1 MPDRLPPLNA
11 LRTFEAAARHLSF
24 KLAAEELS
32 VTPTA
37 VSHQIRGLED
47 FLGVELFRRLTRA
60 LELTSEGEA
69 LLPGIQ
75 EGLDRFGEAVS
86 EVRRMKPGARLRVV
100 APPSFAARWLMP
112 RLHQF
117 NERDPNVELYL
128 RGSTRA
134 IDDSRRRARTNEQDA
149 GRRGRNRDTPQ
160 VWIRYGLGDYRGVR
174 VDRLFEPEYTA
185 VCSPALLRR
194 RIPLARPEDLRH
206 FALIHDET
214 IPDPALRPR
223 WEAWLKAAGVPH
235 VRVVGPHF
243 SDSGLAISAAI
254 DGLGVALLARQLVE
268 GEIGAGRLVAPFDTS
283 IRCGFAYYIVSPDT
297 VADEPQVRAFREW
310 LIEEAETRPTPAF
323 AEPTDGEAIAG

>member
-24 KLAAEELS
+24 KFAAEELS

-47 FLGVELFRRLTRA
+47 FLEVELFRRLTRA
-60 LELTSEGEA
+60 LELTPEGEA
-69 LLPGIQ
+69 LLPGVRQ
-75 EGLDRFGEAVS
+75 GLESFAEAVGQ
-86 EVRRMKPGARLRVV
+86 VRRLKPGARLRVV

-117 NERDPNVELYL
+117 NDREPNVELYM
-128 RGSTRA
+128 RGSIRA
-134 IDDSRRRARTNEQDA
+134 IDDSRTSRTNDRDA
-149 GRRGRNRDTPQ
+149 GRRGRDRDIPQ
-160 VWIRYGLGDYRGVR
+160 VWIRYGRGEYRGVR

-194 RIPLARPEDLRH
+194 RIPLAKLEDLRH
-206 FALIHDET
+206 FSLIHDET

-223 WEAWLKAAGVPH
+223 WEAWLRAAKVTG
-235 VRVVGPHF
+235 VRVAGPHF

-268 GEIGAGRLVAPFDTS
+268 GEIAAGRLVAPFDVS
-283 IRCGFAYYIVSPDT
+283 IRCGFAYYIVSPES
-297 VADEPQVRAFREW
+297 VSDEPQVQAFREW
-310 LIEEAETRPTPAF
+310 LIEEAATRPTPAF
-323 AEPTDGEAIAG
+323 AEASQHEDAVR